1 MHFSSVKQAM
11 ELDGEEMREGI
22 HTVLFMDWLHE
33 NVFLLTSA
41 KNIQSPVLDVGF
53 KHTCT
58 NRRAHTFTSVF
69 KNICINTY
77 YST

>member
-11 ELDGEEMREGI
+11 KLDGEEMREGI

-41 KNIQSPVLDVGF
+41 TNIQSPVLDVGF
-53 KHTCT
+53 KHACT
-58 NRRAHTFTSVF
+58 NRRAHTFTSVLE
-69 KNICINTY
+69 IY
-77 YST
+77 V